1 MIKRSIL
8 HFMDPPP
15 PLGGVTL
22 SVKNLVES
30 INCVG
35 GKAFYRSE
43 DCLFNGYDVGH
54 IHSSNKFKRFFQ
66 IIWLKLK
73 CKKVIFTVH
82 GLYFDNILIN
92 KLSLFFSD
100 GVIFLNDD
108 LIKYWV
114 SESAK
119 PMVKLPSLFKEGNK
133 INCSC
138 LRKNDRLTDKRILL
152 LYSHSKSYKNEHE
165 VYGIEFALKAIA
177 KAQEQF
183 KIILIDLDEG
193 YAELVDELSSTLDID
208 YYPCEVNFTEKLKL
222 CDIYLRPTCMDGS
235 SLAVQEALLLGK
247 RVLAS
252 DVVERIQGVDLYEFL
267 NTDDFIDGLSR
278 ENTSMKKYTLE
289 SVDIYLNF
297 LDEICK

>member
-1 MIKRSIL
+1 
-8 HFMDPPP
+8 MDPPP

-30 INCVG
+30 INSIG

-43 DCLFNGYDVGH
+43 DRLFNRYDVGH
-54 IHSSNKFKRFFQ
+54 IHSSNKIKRLLQ
-66 IIWLKLK
+66 IIWLKFK

-92 KLSLFFSD
+92 KLSLFFSN

-114 SESAK
+114 TESTK
-119 PMVKLPSLFKEGNK
+119 PVVKLPSLFKEGHK
-133 INCSC
+133 SNCSS
-138 LRKNDRLTDKRILL
+138 LYKNERLSDKTTLL
-152 LYSHSKSYKNEHE
+152 LYSHSKIYKNEYE
-165 VYGIEFALKAIA
+165 VYGIEFALKAISKA
-177 KAQEQF
+177 KEQY
-183 KIILIDLDEG
+183 KIILIDLDG
-193 YAELVDELSSTLDID
+193 GHAELVDKLSSTLDID
-208 YYPCEVNFTEKLKL
+208 YHPCEVNFTEKLNL

-252 DVVERIQGVDLYEFL
+252 NVVERIPGVDLYEFL
-267 NTDDFIDGLSR
+267 NTDDFIDGLGR
-278 ENTSMKKYTLE
+278 ESTPMKMYTLE
-289 SVDIYLNF
+289 SVNIYLNF
-297 LDEICK
+297 IDNILER